1 MVHGH
6 GNAGDEMIG
15 RLERRMSKV
24 LLSHTRFLFLSTTLA
39 VTALHTLHEHVVCS
53 VVCCQR

>member
-1 MVHGH
+1 MVPGH

-15 RLERRMSKV
+15 ILETERRMSKV

-39 VTALHTLHEHVVCS
+39 GTGTAGAALP
-53 VVCCQR
+53 

>member
-39 VTALHTLHEHVVCS
+39 GTAVQYTLQSRTRGV
-53 VVCCQR
+53 